1 MTSMDRRSFLKGSV
15 LAGVTGAAAMG
26 LAGCSPQTSSSA
38 ADADAGA
45 EAAVDWLGE
54 PPVIDEADIAD
65 TIDVDVL
72 VCGAGTAGIFAAAK
86 AAVEGLNVLAID
98 HGNHTEIKSAIG
110 SIDNS
115 YQREA
120 GVVFDKN
127 EILNDME
134 RYAIAGTDRRILNV
148 WADRSGEAV
157 DFFASYMEKAGL
169 PMVANE
175 AHSYPETYHKP
186 WLIELG
192 LPGDLD
198 PQLCMESGEK
208 TPAAVV
214 EDITSRGSEVR
225 YGTKLIKLEQDE
237 SGAVVGAIIKNEDGT
252 YARVNAAKGVVLATG
267 GYAGNE
273 DMLAALQPET
283 LDMIANYQMTTTVP
297 GDGIKAGL
305 WAGGVLQDSHC
316 SMIFDR
322 AALPPTSEAGL
333 DHVTEGQYFSLS
345 SQPWLKVN
353 LDGERFMNESAL
365 YESAPRA
372 SLNQRGHC
380 YCVIYDSTWS
390 EQAPKMETHGC
401 SRFYPYPDA
410 NIQSAGNIMGIQEM
424 MNGFLEDG
432 RVVQADTVAALA
444 EGLGIPADNL
454 ERTVARYNEL
464 CEAGVDEDF
473 GKEAFRM
480 QPVTTPPFYGFRCA
494 GNLLCTLDGLQI
506 SPKAEVL
513 DADRNPIPGL
523 YAAGNDAGGFYS
535 TCYPSLMI
543 GLNAGRC
550 ITFAYVAA
558 EELAKR

>member
-1 MTSMDRRSFLKGSV
+1 MTSIDRRSFLKGSV
-15 LAGVTGAAAMG
+15 AGLAGAAALG
-26 LAGCSPQTSSSA
+26 LAGCAPEKATPVAETGSGSQTN
-38 ADADAGA
+38 D
-45 EAAVDWLGE
+45 DWLGE
-54 PPVIDEADIAD
+54 PPFIDEGDIAQ
-65 TIDVDVL
+65 TVDVDVL

-86 AAVEGLNVLAID
+86 AAVEGLKVLAID

-110 SIDNS
+110 SIGNS
-115 YQREA
+115 YQRA
-120 GVVFDKN
+120 SGVVIDKN

-175 AHSYPETYHKP
+175 AASYPDTYHQV

-225 YGTKLIKLEQDE
+225 YGTSLIKLEQDD
-237 SGAVVGAIIKNEDGT
+237 SGAVIGAIIQNEDRT
-252 YARVNAAKGVVLATG
+252 YARVNASKGVVLATG
-267 GYAGNE
+267 GYASNE

-283 LDMIANYQMTTTVP
+283 LDMIANYQMTTNVP

-305 WAGGVLQDSHC
+305 WAGGVMQESHC

-322 AALPPTSEAGL
+322 AALPPTGEAGL
-333 DHVTEGQYFSLS
+333 DYVTEGQYFSLS

-380 YCVIYDSTWS
+380 YCVIYDATWQ

-410 NIQSAGNIMGIQEM
+410 NIQSAGNVMAIQTM
-424 MNGFLEDG
+424 MDGFLEDG
-432 RVVQADTVAALA
+432 RVVQADTIADLA
-444 EGLGIPADNL
+444 KGLGIPAENL
-454 ERTVARYNEL
+454 EQTVVRYNEL
-464 CEAGVDEDF
+464 CESGVDEDF
-473 GKEAFRM
+473 GKEPFRM
-480 QPVTTPPFYGFRCA
+480 QPVATPPFYGFRCA

-513 DADRNPIPGL
+513 DAEHNPIPGL